1 MTDNVKIFQNNF
13 PTILFLILFA
23 AFGIAAALLTS
34 GCNESGNNGIDIIST
49 TLKSNQLAKAEEI
62 IRQSLTGEEPVIQVN
77 AIEVVAQTHKIKFM
91 PKVRRMLKSPIVPV
105 RFAAC
110 LAVGDLKYS
119 LAATDIEL
127 LINDTYENVRI
138 AAAYAAY
145 RLGSDQD
152 QAYKILIKAL
162 KSPDQTVR
170 ANAAMLLG
178 KSGNKKALKHLW
190 YALSRNEN
198 SDPVKYQTVQAIAML
213 GDRKVTQK
221 LWALLISKY
230 AEDRIDGVRAM
241 GALGGEE
248 ALGALLAN
256 SLEDQV
262 VEVRLAAA
270 EQLAGMGENSGESV
284 VIEVFRKKL
293 TDQMDQRSQERVK
306 VFAARAIGQ
315 LGTPG
320 VTKFL
325 PRLLKDPSKV
335 VRLAAAKAVIQST
348 QNLR

>member
-1 MTDNVKIFQNNF
+1 MTDNVKIFQEKF

-34 GCNESGNNGIDIIST
+34 GCNESSNNGINRTST
-49 TLKSNQLAKAEEI
+49 TLTSNQLAQAEEI
-62 IRQSLTGEEPVIQVN
+62 IRQSLTDEEPLIQSH
-77 AIEVVAQTHKIKFM
+77 AIEVVAQTHRIKFM

-110 LAVGDLKYS
+110 LAVGDVRYS
-119 LAATDIEL
+119 LAATDITL
-127 LINDTYENVRI
+127 LINDQNENVRI
-138 AAAYAAY
+138 AAAYTAY
-145 RLGSDQD
+145 RLGSD

-170 ANAAMLLG
+170 ANAAMVLG

-190 YALSRNEN
+190 WALSRDEN
-198 SDPVKYQTVQAIAML
+198 SDPVKYQTTEAIAML
-213 GDRKVTQK
+213 GDRKISQK

-230 AEDRIDGVRAM
+230 AGDRIFGVKAM
-241 GALGGEE
+241 GALGGKE
-248 ALGALLAN
+248 AQGALLTN
-256 SLEDQV
+256 SLEDHV

-270 EQLAGMGENSGESV
+270 EQLAIMGDNSGESV

-293 TDQMDQRSQERVK
+293 TDQMDQRSQEQVK
-306 VFAARAIGQ
+306 VFAAMAIGQ
-315 LGTPG
+315 LGTPR

-325 PRLLKDPSKV
+325 PKLLKDPSKI
-335 VRLAAAKAVIQST
+335 VRLATAKAVIQTT
-348 QNLR
+348 QNLP